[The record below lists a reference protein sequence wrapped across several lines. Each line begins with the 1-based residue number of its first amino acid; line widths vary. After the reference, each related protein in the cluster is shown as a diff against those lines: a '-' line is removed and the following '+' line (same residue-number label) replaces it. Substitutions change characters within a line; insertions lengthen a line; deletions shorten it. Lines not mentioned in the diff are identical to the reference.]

1 MKTNQS
7 YTPQMRVR
15 TSIAAGESIDACMRN
30 LEYWTKQLQGKCSG
44 RYGAQAPSGY
54 APYLET
60 EMKPWQ
66 AGSV

>member
-1 MKTNQS
+1 MKTKHG

-15 TSIAAGESIDACMRN
+15 TALVAGESAEACMQN
-30 LEYWTKQLQGKCSG
+30 LDYWTKQLQKKCSG
-44 RYGAQAPSGY
+44 RSGGQASGY